1 MAGDVGDGRFRTDDF
16 PVENRVFFWN
26 KNYVPSS
33 SSATSM
39 RGAISDDTTP
49 AYRRSFGRLKGGQI
63 RIRFAPFRTLFYL
76 IRWEMG
82 SFA

>member
-1 MAGDVGDGRFRTDDF
+1 MLETVGFEPTTS
-16 PVENRVFFWN
+16 PVENRVVFRN

-33 SSATSM
+33 SSATSV

-49 AYRRSFGRLKGGQI
+49 AYRRSYGRLKGGQI